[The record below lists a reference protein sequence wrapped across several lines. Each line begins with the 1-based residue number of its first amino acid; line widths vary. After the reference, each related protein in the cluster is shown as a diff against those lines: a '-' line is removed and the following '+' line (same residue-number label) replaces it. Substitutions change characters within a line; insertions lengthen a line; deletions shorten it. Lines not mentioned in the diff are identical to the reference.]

1 MRQPEPVDSHVLAAD
16 YRPPDPD
23 RWSEAIADRSGL
35 RRLGAHRVVV
45 YRSIDDPNR
54 VFTTFGI
61 HHREPLDEMLRSG
74 VVLDWFNEAGVE
86 DIPPMFVGNVLDR
99 IDLGSNGPDSPPGVV
114 VAAIAPVS
122 DVPAFLER
130 IRGDLEAFRAS
141 GVRKVWIYQALDSG
155 QEVMILQEIESEP
168 HASRWLRHPEAL
180 GRWMEGVGVGV
191 YPPIFVGRL
200 AEVIDPQ

>member
-1 MRQPEPVDSHVLAAD
+1 MAD
-16 YRPPDPD
+16 V
-23 RWSEAIADRSGL
+23 SSQ

-45 YRSIDDPNR
+45 YRAIDDPDR

-61 HHREPLDEMLRSG
+61 HHREPLETMLRSG

-86 DIPPMFVGNVLDR
+86 DIPPMFVGNALDR
-99 IDLGSNGPDSPPGVV
+99 IDLGSASPDSPPGVV

-122 DVPAFLER
+122 DVPGFLER
-130 IRGDLEAFRAS
+130 IHRDLDAFRAS
-141 GVRKVWIYQALDSG
+141 GVRKVWIYQALDNG

-168 HASRWLRHPEAL
+168 NASRWLRHPEAL
-180 GRWMEGVGVGV
+180 ARWMDGAGVGV